1 MSETLSLLLIA
12 TYPCLWPRHHDR
24 NARHKRPKPLISA
37 ASGGADGG
45 DGAVEPGGAASGSAP
60 SGGMGA
66 VGTGGVCSAS
76 FFAML
81 AENSA
86 SRARATW
93 MPPALAKVSSGPL
106 TEKVPS
112 IASSVV
118 SLPETLTS
126 PAASAREAPRPS
138 MPRPSMVQAF
148 AASSNAGLA
157 SPRTTATVAPN
168 LTRIEPR
175 HIPSPWSGDSVA
187 PGMHDATSAG
197 SRSNGQTLSA
207 GEGMV
212 VVSVTV
218 GMARQ

>member
-12 TYPCLWPRHHDR
+12 TYPCLWPRNHDR
-24 NARHKRPKPLISA
+24 NARHKRLKPLISA

-45 DGAVEPGGAASGSAP
+45 DGAVAGSGAASGAGST
-60 SGGMGA
+60 GA
-66 VGTGGVCSAS
+66 TVGACSAS

-81 AENSA
+81 AEHSA

-93 MPPALAKVSSGPL
+93 MPPAVAKVSSGPL

-118 SLPETLTS
+118 SLPETLTR
-126 PAASAREAPRPS
+126 PDARARDAPRPS
-138 MPRPSMVQAF
+138 MPRPSMVQVL
-148 AASSNAGLA
+148 AASSKARLA
-157 SPRTTATVAPN
+157 SPRNTATVGPN
-168 LTRIEPR
+168 FTRIEPR

-197 SRSNGQTLSA
+197 SRSNGQSLSA
-207 GEGMV
+207 GEEMV